1 MYFDCVLGSAKL
13 GNLPMH
19 TLTHTRTHA
28 HVHARTQGL
37 GLPSAPVP
45 SSREEKINEDFEK
58 VALLESEQD
67 LVEVCEC
74 ACACGGFEHFRC

>member
-1 MYFDCVLGSAKL
+1 
-13 GNLPMH
+13 MH
-19 TLTHTRTHA
+19 TRTHTRTHA
-28 HVHARTQGL
+28 YVYARTQGL

-67 LVEVCEC
+67 LVEVCVGVR
-74 ACACGGFEHFRC
+74 ARVADLSTLFASPR